1 MLRIILGMGYLSE
14 LGMSENKNQSESDT
28 SYTDDNN
35 PASLPNEP
43 YDDFMCLMRTDGSTI
58 ASSGGVTVIG
68 RKVPKTITTLN
79 GLELE
84 LPIPLSPS
92 LMITRESR
100 PFDELCVNNPWYK
113 KVWAYLNKPFTS
125 K

>member
-1 MLRIILGMGYLSE
+1 MGYLSE
-14 LGMSENKNQSESDT
+14 LGMSEDKNQSENDT
-28 SYTDDNN
+28 SYTTDNN
-35 PASLPNEP
+35 PVSLPDEP

-58 ASSGGVTVIG
+58 ASSGGVTVIT
-68 RKVPKTITTLN
+68 RRVPKTITSLN

-92 LMITRESR
+92 LRITRESR
-100 PFDELCVNNPWYK
+100 PFNESCANNSWYK
-113 KVWAYLNKPFTS
+113 RVWACVNKPFTS

>member
-1 MLRIILGMGYLSE
+1 
-14 LGMSENKNQSESDT
+14 MSKDKNQSESDT
-28 SYTDDNN
+28 TYTADNN
-35 PASLPNEP
+35 PVNLPDKP
-43 YDDFMCLMRTDGSTI
+43 YDGFMCLILNDGSTI

-68 RKVPKTITTLN
+68 RKIPKTITTSN

-92 LMITRESR
+92 LRITRESR

-113 KVWAYLNKPFTS
+113 RVWAYLNKPFTS

>member
-1 MLRIILGMGYLSE
+1 
-14 LGMSENKNQSESDT
+14 MSEDKNQSENDT
-28 SYTDDNN
+28 TYTTDNN
-35 PASLPNEP
+35 PVSIPDGP
-43 YDDFMCLMRTDGSTI
+43 YDDFMCLMLTDGSTI
-58 ASSGGVTVIG
+58 ASSGVTVTG

-92 LMITRESR
+92 LRITRESR
-100 PFDELCVNNPWYK
+100 PFVGLCVNNPWYK
-113 KVWAYLNKPFTS
+113 RVWEYLNKSFTS

>member
-1 MLRIILGMGYLSE
+1 
-14 LGMSENKNQSESDT
+14 MSKDKNQSDNDT
-28 SYTDDNN
+28 SGTSGNN
-35 PASLPNEP
+35 QASIPDEP

-68 RKVPKTITTLN
+68 RKIPKTITTLN

-92 LMITRESR
+92 LSITRESR
-100 PFDELCVNNPWYK
+100 PFNEPCVNSPWYK
-113 KVWAYLNKPFTS
+113 KIWAYLNKPFTS

>member
-1 MLRIILGMGYLSE
+1 LCDLRIILD
-14 LGMSENKNQSESDT
+14 MSKDKNQSESDT

-35 PASLPNEP
+35 PVSIPDEP
-43 YDDFMCLMRTDGSTI
+43 YDDFMCPMLTDGSTI
-58 ASSGGVTVIG
+58 ASSGGVTVSG
-68 RKVPKTITTLN
+68 GKVPKTITTSN

-92 LMITRESR
+92 LRITRESR
-100 PFDELCVNNPWYK
+100 TFDELCVNNPWYK
-113 KVWAYLNKPFTS
+113 RVWAYLNKPFSS

>member
-1 MLRIILGMGYLSE
+1 MPNQVDETI
-14 LGMSENKNQSESDT
+14 KNADSNQDNEPFT
-28 SYTDDNN
+28 PLPITDD
-35 PASLPNEP
+35 P
-43 YDDFMCLMRTDGSTI
+43 YDDFMCLMLTDGSTI

-68 RKVPKTITTLN
+68 RKVPKTITSLN
-79 GLELE
+79 GLE

-92 LMITRESR
+92 LRITRESR
-100 PFDELCVNNPWYK
+100 PFVELCVNNPWYK

>member
-1 MLRIILGMGYLSE
+1 MSYLIE
-14 LGMSENKNQSESDT
+14 VGMSKEKNQSDNDISGT
-28 SYTDDNN
+28 SDNN
-35 PASLPNEP
+35 QASIPDEP

-68 RKVPKTITTLN
+68 RKVPKTL
-79 GLELE
+79 
-84 LPIPLSPS
+84 
-92 LMITRESR
+92 
-100 PFDELCVNNPWYK
+100 DELCVNSPWYK

>member
-1 MLRIILGMGYLSE
+1 MSYLSE
-14 LGMSENKNQSESDT
+14 VGMSKDKNQSENET
-28 SYTDDNN
+28 NYTTDNN
-35 PASLPNEP
+35 PVSIPDEP

-58 ASSGGVTVIG
+58 ASSGGVTVIA
-68 RKVPKTITTLN
+68 RRVPKTITTLN

-92 LMITRESR
+92 LSITRESR
-100 PFDELCVNNPWYK
+100 SFDELCINNPWYK
-113 KVWAYLNKPFTS
+113 RVWAYLNKPFIS

>member
-1 MLRIILGMGYLSE
+1 MLRINKGICYISE
-14 LGMSENKNQSESDT
+14 ADMSEDKNRLESDT

-35 PASLPNEP
+35 PVSILEEP
-43 YDDFMCLMRTDGSTI
+43 YDDFMCLMPTDGSTI

-68 RKVPKTITTLN
+68 RKAPETITTSS

-100 PFDELCVNNPWYK
+100 TFDELCVNNPWYK
-113 KVWAYLNKPFTS
+113 RVWAYLNK
-125 K
+125 